1 MKPMTQT
8 QQPSPPNSR
17 KWQILIISLMVIGL
31 LLIGFFGLRAVRSYI
46 RIQQTGLEQGV
57 TDVELIRGWM
67 TIPYIAKA
75 YQVPEDYLFE
85 QLNLPAEGNRH
96 KSIADLNR
104 TYDQG
109 QPGVILEAV
118 KAAIR
123 RYQAEHP
130 QPTRGRP

>member
-1 MKPMTQT
+1 MKPKTQT
-8 QQPSPPNSR
+8 QQPFPPNSR
-17 KWQILIISLMVIGL
+17 KWQIIIISLIVIGL

-96 KSIADLNR
+96 KSIGELNR
-104 TYDQG
+104 TYARG
-109 QPGVILEAV
+109 QPGVILEVV

-130 QPTRGRP
+130 QPARGQP

>member
-1 MKPMTQT
+1 MTQT

-17 KWQILIISLMVIGL
+17 KWQILIIGLIVLGL
-31 LLIGFFGLRAVRSYI
+31 LLIGFFGLRAIRSYI

-67 TIPYIAKA
+67 TIPYIARA
-75 YQVPEDYLFE
+75 YHIPEDYLFE
-85 QLNLPAEGNRH
+85 QLNLPAEGNRR
-96 KSIADLNR
+96 KSIGDLNR
-104 TYDQG
+104 TYARG

-123 RYQAEHP
+123 RYQVEHP
-130 QPTRGRP
+130 QPPGGRP